1 MKINL
6 PFSTTGMML
15 DLDDSLDYEI
25 LESAIVSMPKP
36 EKTEDEL
43 VQEAME
49 HPIGSPR
56 LSELS
61 RGKQN
66 IVIIC

>member
-36 EKTEDEL
+36 EKTL
-43 VQEAME
+43 N
-49 HPIGSPR
+49 
-56 LSELS
+56 L
-61 RGKQN
+61 
-66 IVIIC
+66 

>member
-61 RGKQN
+61 
-66 IVIIC
+66 